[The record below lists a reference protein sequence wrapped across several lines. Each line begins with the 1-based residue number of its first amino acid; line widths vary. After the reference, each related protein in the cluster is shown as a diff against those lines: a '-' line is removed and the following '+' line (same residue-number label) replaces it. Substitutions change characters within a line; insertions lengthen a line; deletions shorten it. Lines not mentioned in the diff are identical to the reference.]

1 MVPYYDDYYYPPK
14 HNKDLVFLREDLI
27 GELQAI
33 NQYEIHAVQ
42 AGDPQVRA
50 LLLEIADD
58 EKHHVA
64 DLLKMINRLD
74 PAQAKLI
81 HERVCGY
88 HKYDGEDNG

>member
-1 MVPYYDDYYYPPK
+1 MVPYYDDHYPPK

-33 NQYEIHAVQ
+33 NQYETHAAQ
-42 AGDPQVRA
+42 ASDPQVRA
-50 LLLEIADD
+50 LFMEIAND

-88 HKYDGEDNG
+88 HKYDAEDNG

>member
-1 MVPYYDDYYYPPK
+1 MVPYYDDHYPPK
-14 HNKDLVFLREDLI
+14 YNKDLMLLREDLI

-33 NQYEIHAVQ
+33 NQYEAHAAQ

-50 LLLEIADD
+50 LFMEIADD

-74 PAQAKLI
+74 PVQARLI
-81 HERVCGY
+81 RERVCGY
-88 HKYDGEDNG
+88 YKYDAKDNG